1 MKHQTDVSTITN
13 KSQAILCLELYE
25 KNHLKITRSDKKS
38 TSSSFEEKSWE
49 HTLDLKLG
57 KKREWK
63 NISVVTIIFKI
74 QDFFKKLK
82 FC

>member
-25 KNHLKITRSDKKS
+25 KNYLKITRSDKKS
-38 TSSSFEEKSWE
+38 TSSSFEEKSWD

-57 KKREWK
+57 KKWK
-63 NISVVTIIFKI
+63 TFPLSRLFSKFKI
-74 QDFFKKLK
+74 FSKN
-82 FC
+82 